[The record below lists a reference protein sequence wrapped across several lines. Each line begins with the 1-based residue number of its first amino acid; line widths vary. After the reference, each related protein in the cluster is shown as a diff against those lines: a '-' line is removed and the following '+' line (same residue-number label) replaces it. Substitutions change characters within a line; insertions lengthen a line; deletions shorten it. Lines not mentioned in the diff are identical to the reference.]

1 VLCLRL
7 GFISSVVFAESLV
20 VLPQYIELLDLRWE
34 FDNLN
39 LQTVPRYQWALFVL
53 NVVLFAES
61 ELLVVHRIL
70 NRNVVQ
76 HWDSPYL
83 MTPIICAIPIVF
95 GGFLIRFLR
104 VAINRGTMKNS
115 DGFAVLSLVNFILL
129 SCYLGIIEVSRILPI
144 GGE

>member
-1 VLCLRL
+1 M
-7 GFISSVVFAESLV
+7 
-20 VLPQYIELLDLRWE
+20 
-34 FDNLN
+34 N